1 MSRSLLHHAAVWFG
15 GAGITILTLAEPS
28 LAQDEAPPA
37 EPLPQEAPPVETAP
51 VEPPRVEAPP
61 VEPDPTQAPASSL
74 GDAPAPLA
82 AVEPRPPLEVT
93 VVGAALPRVPGSLQ
107 VIGNKQLER
116 FRYDDPNAIVQQVP
130 GVYVRQE
137 DGVGLRPNIGIRG
150 ANADRSKKITLM
162 EDGILFGPA
171 PYSASAAYYFPLM
184 SRMYQVRVV
193 KGPSA
198 IMYGPHTVGGAVD
211 FITRPIPAS
220 ASGFLDLGIGEYGY
234 NKLHGH
240 VGASTEQLGFLLEGV
255 HLHDDGFKHLP
266 SEADTGS
273 TRNDWMLKLSYD
285 LDPQGTTRNE
295 LGLKL
300 AYADEASN
308 ETYLGLSDAD
318 LRDDPYRRYA
328 ASALDRMESHRTSLV
343 LSHNFALH
351 ELGLELKTHAYRH
364 DYARIWRKVNR
375 LRGAE
380 ISGVLADT
388 EDPTNAAYYAVLT
401 GQEDSATGGD
411 VILIGPNDR
420 TFVNQGIQSV
430 GQLDLRT
437 GGLSQRIEAGARLH
451 YDSIERR
458 HSEDGFL
465 MIEGQLVPEGTPE
478 VITAANEMKTTALA
492 LHVSDAVSWR
502 GLTVT
507 PGVRLELIW
516 TDVDDHLAQRSN
528 DAALQA
534 IMPGIGVFYDITDT
548 LGALGGVY
556 RGFSPPAP
564 SASSDAEPEYSVN
577 YELGA
582 RFHPGRSRAELIGFY
597 NDYSNLTD
605 VCTLAS
611 GCLTDDLDRQFDAGK
626 ARIMGLEAFTSHEL
640 VLGGVSVP
648 LGFSYTLTHGEFRNT
663 FQSQDPIYGDVES
676 GDEIPYIPRHQ
687 LNASFGAETEQLGL
701 IFGLGYVSKMR
712 ERAGSGPR
720 DPALSTDE
728 QLWLDAGMRAR
739 VLSWLALY
747 GNLRNAFGSQDIV
760 SRRPYGARPNAPRW
774 LQLGAELRF

>member
-1 MSRSLLHHAAVWFG
+1 MCRSLIHRVALWFG
-15 GAGITILTLAEPS
+15 SASITLLAHASPS
-28 LAQDEAPPA
+28 LAQPAEPAPA
-37 EPLPQEAPPVETAP
+37 EPLPAQPSPAPPP
-51 VEPPRVEAPP
+51 SVEPGPSE
-61 VEPDPTQAPASSL
+61 
-74 GDAPAPLA
+74 APAPPAIA
-82 AVEPRPPLEVT
+82 APAPIPVVEPEQPLEVT
-93 VVGAALPRVPGSLQ
+93 VVGAPLPRVPGSVQ
-107 VIGNKQLER
+107 VISRKQLER

-220 ASGFLDLGIGEYGY
+220 TSGFLDLGIGEYGY

-240 VGASTEQLGFLLEGV
+240 LGSSTEQLGFLLEGV
-255 HLHDDGFKHLP
+255 HLHDGGFKRLP
-266 SEADTGS
+266 GEADTGS

-328 ASALDRMESHRTSLV
+328 ASALDRMENDRTSLV
-343 LSHNFALH
+343 LSHTFGLP
-351 ELGLELKTHAYRH
+351 ELGLELKTQAYRH
-364 DYARIWRKVNR
+364 DYARVWRKVNR
-375 LRGAE
+375 FRGAA

-388 EDPTNAAYYAVLT
+388 TDPTNAAYYAVLT

-411 VILIGPNDR
+411 VIMIGPNDR
-420 TFVNQGIQSV
+420 TFVSQGVQSV
-430 GQLDLRT
+430 GQLSLRT
-437 GGLSQRIEAGARLH
+437 GELSQRIEAGARLH
-451 YDSIERR
+451 YDSIQRR

-465 MIEGQLVPEGTPE
+465 MIGGQLVPEGTPE

-492 LHVSDAVSWR
+492 LHVSDALTWR

-528 DAALQA
+528 DASLQA
-534 IMPGIGVFYDITDT
+534 IMPGVGVFYDLTDT
-548 LGALGGVY
+548 LGVLGGVY

-564 SASSDAEPEYSVN
+564 SASSDPEPEYSVN

-626 ARIMGLEAFTSHEL
+626 ARIMGLEAFASHEL
-640 VLGGVSVP
+640 VLGGLTLP
-648 LGFSYTLTHGEFRNT
+648 LGLSYTLTHGEFRNA

-687 LNASFGAETEQLGL
+687 LNASFGAETEQLGV
-701 IFGLGYVSKMR
+701 IFGLGYVTKMR
-712 ERAGSGPR
+712 ERAGTGPI
-720 DPALSTDE
+720 DQVVTSDE
-728 QLWLDAGMRAR
+728 QLWLDAGLRAR
-739 VLSWLALY
+739 VLRWFALY
-747 GNLRNAFGSQDIV
+747 ANLRNAFGSQNIV

-774 LQLGAELRF
+774 LQLGAEIRF